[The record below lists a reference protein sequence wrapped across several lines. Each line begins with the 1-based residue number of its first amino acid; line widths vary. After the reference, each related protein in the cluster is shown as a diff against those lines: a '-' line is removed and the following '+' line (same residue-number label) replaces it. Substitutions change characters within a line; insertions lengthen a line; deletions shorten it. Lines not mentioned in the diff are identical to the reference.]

1 MEHDGIGL
9 MSKKLKAALII
20 AISIV
25 ILLALQINANSFR
38 AQSFINSWVETGFQG
53 STQQSTTAIQE
64 NDQIKILSPAQS
76 SPTSQSSSD
85 LVDKSRR

>member
-1 MEHDGIGL
+1 MEQDGISFV
-9 MSKKLKAALII
+9 SKKLKAALFI

-25 ILLALQINANSFR
+25 ILLALQINTNSLR
-38 AQSFINSWVETGFQG
+38 AQSYINSWVETAFQG
-53 STQQSTTAIQE
+53 SAQQSTTAIQE

-76 SPTSQSSSD
+76 GQSNSSSSD

>member
-1 MEHDGIGL
+1 

-38 AQSFINSWVETGFQG
+38 AQIYINSWVETAFQ
-53 STQQSTTAIQE
+53 E
-64 NDQIKILSPAQS
+64 
-76 SPTSQSSSD
+76 
-85 LVDKSRR
+85 

>member
-1 MEHDGIGL
+1 

-20 AISIV
+20 AICIV

-38 AQSFINSWVETGFQG
+38 AKSMINSWVETAFQG
-53 STQQSTTAIQE
+53 STSTVQE
-64 NDQIKILSPAQS
+64 NDQIKLLSPAQS
-76 SPTSQSSSD
+76 PGSSSPD

>member
-1 MEHDGIGL
+1 MEQDGINF

-20 AISIV
+20 TISVV

-38 AQSFINSWVETGFQG
+38 AQSHINSWVETAFQG
-53 STQQSTTAIQE
+53 STTSTQE

-76 SPTSQSSSD
+76 GQSNSSSPD

>member
-1 MEHDGIGL
+1 

-20 AISIV
+20 AICIV

-38 AQSFINSWVETGFQG
+38 AKSTINSWVETAFQG
-53 STQQSTTAIQE
+53 STSAIQE
-64 NDQIKILSPAQS
+64 NDQIKLLSPAQS
-76 SPTSQSSSD
+76 PGSSSPD

>member
-1 MEHDGIGL
+1 
-9 MSKKLKAALII
+9 MSKKLKTFLII

-25 ILLALQINANSFR
+25 ILLSLQITANSFR
-38 AQSFINSWVETGFQG
+38 AQSTINSWVETAFQG
-53 STQQSTTAIQE
+53 STARIQE

-76 SPTSQSSSD
+76 GPTNQSSPD

>member
-1 MEHDGIGL
+1 

-20 AISIV
+20 AISVV

-38 AQSFINSWVETGFQG
+38 AKSTINSWVETAFQG
-53 STQQSTTAIQE
+53 SPQQSTTATQE

-76 SPTSQSSSD
+76 GSTNQSSPD

>member
-1 MEHDGIGL
+1 
-9 MSKKLKAALII
+9 MSKKLKILLII

-38 AQSFINSWVETGFQG
+38 AKSTINSWVETAFQG
-53 STQQSTTAIQE
+53 STTMIQE
-64 NDQIKILSPAQS
+64 NDQIKILSPTQS
-76 SPTSQSSSD
+76 GQSNSSSSD